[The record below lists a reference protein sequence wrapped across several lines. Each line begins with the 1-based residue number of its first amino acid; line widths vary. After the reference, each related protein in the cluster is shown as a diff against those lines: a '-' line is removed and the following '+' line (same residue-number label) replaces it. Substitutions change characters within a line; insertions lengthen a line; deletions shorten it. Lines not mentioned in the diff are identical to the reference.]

1 MVPAKPKMTFSAAY
15 EELQQITREFEQNE
29 LDLEKSI
36 PKFKRATELVKFL
49 QTELKKMETQIEEIN
64 LDTEPESK
72 SSALP
77 VEIEEPDQT
86 EIPF

>member
-1 MVPAKPKMTFSAAY
+1 MVPSKPKMTFSAAY
-15 EELQQITREFEQNE
+15 EELQQITREFEHNE

-49 QTELKKMETQIEEIN
+49 QAELKKMETQIEEIN
-64 LDTEPESK
+64 LDNEPESK
-72 SSALP
+72 AVQTPLTP
-77 VEIEEPDQT
+77 EEPDQT

>member
-1 MVPAKPKMTFSAAY
+1 MVPTKPKMSFSAAY
-15 EELQQITREFEQNE
+15 DELQQITREFEHNE

-49 QTELKKMETQIEEIN
+49 QAELKKMETQIEEIN
-64 LDTEPESK
+64 LGNEPEPK
-72 SSALP
+72 SEAVP
-77 VEIEEPDQT
+77 IEPEEPDQT